1 MVRVADVSLKKKMVG
16 SFLVVSMAAVV
27 MGLFGRYATST
38 IGLYLQKSS
47 GESIPAIESLAD
59 MRDLANQFV
68 QSQRGLL
75 SAYLDAETL
84 ASEYG
89 QIEAIKTRYRKES
102 EAFEAMSRS
111 PKVEAVWQ
119 ACREAFAQWETVNAD
134 FFAKLKEMEA
144 TGILNPLPVH
154 AATLKAKSAFDAAIA
169 RMGGRIYNLEEPD
182 GTDWAAVATSLSSWG
197 QVYKLSN
204 AVIEEELMGIEVES
218 ALLERYLTQMDSF
231 LERGFRPQAATIY
244 QSDLLSTQRSI
255 SEAFEKIG
263 AQVDRAVTINR
274 ELNTMAR
281 GICWEKQ
288 TQALHLLDQV
298 TEALEADTRQM
309 GVDGQHLYS
318 RIQRMNYVIMTL
330 ALLLSVLFGLRMS
343 SAVTSSLG
351 QGILFSQGIAK
362 GDLSSSLDDARKDE
376 IGDLARALNT
386 VVKSLHGMMDQ
397 INGGVQK
404 LAGSSTELS
413 AVSSQVKSGAEDTSD
428 RSEAVSSA
436 AEEMNTGIAFVASS
450 VEEAAQN
457 IASVASAAG
466 QMASTIE
473 EIGKSAGTA
482 KDITD
487 TAVAGTKSAT
497 EKVGA
502 LGQSAHEIG
511 TISETISG
519 ISQQINLLALNAT
532 IEAARAGEAGRGFA
546 VVASEIKDLA
556 GETSTATEKIHHQVS
571 DVQSQIESTVFEIGK
586 VSKVVGQLEEII
598 SVIASAMEEQAISTS
613 EIAGNIDVASSK
625 VGDVSHQV
633 GENSAT
639 ISAIARDIA
648 GVNDSAREIH
658 GSTEVLSR
666 CAGEMNTLADEL
678 KAMTSRFT
686 L

>member
-413 AVSSQVKSGAEDTSD
+413 AVSSQVKSGAEDTSE

>member
-244 QSDLLSTQRSI
+244 Q
-255 SEAFEKIG
+255 
-263 AQVDRAVTINR
+263 
-274 ELNTMAR
+274 
-281 GICWEKQ
+281 
-288 TQALHLLDQV
+288 
-298 TEALEADTRQM
+298 
-309 GVDGQHLYS
+309 
-318 RIQRMNYVIMTL
+318 
-330 ALLLSVLFGLRMS
+330 
-343 SAVTSSLG
+343 
-351 QGILFSQGIAK
+351 
-362 GDLSSSLDDARKDE
+362 
-376 IGDLARALNT
+376 
-386 VVKSLHGMMDQ
+386 
-397 INGGVQK
+397 
-404 LAGSSTELS
+404 
-413 AVSSQVKSGAEDTSD
+413 
-428 RSEAVSSA
+428 
-436 AEEMNTGIAFVASS
+436 
-450 VEEAAQN
+450 
-457 IASVASAAG
+457 
-466 QMASTIE
+466 
-473 EIGKSAGTA
+473 
-482 KDITD
+482 
-487 TAVAGTKSAT
+487 
-497 EKVGA
+497 
-502 LGQSAHEIG
+502 
-511 TISETISG
+511 
-519 ISQQINLLALNAT
+519 
-532 IEAARAGEAGRGFA
+532 
-546 VVASEIKDLA
+546 
-556 GETSTATEKIHHQVS
+556 
-571 DVQSQIESTVFEIGK
+571 
-586 VSKVVGQLEEII
+586 
-598 SVIASAMEEQAISTS
+598 
-613 EIAGNIDVASSK
+613 
-625 VGDVSHQV
+625 
-633 GENSAT
+633 
-639 ISAIARDIA
+639 
-648 GVNDSAREIH
+648 
-658 GSTEVLSR
+658 
-666 CAGEMNTLADEL
+666 
-678 KAMTSRFT
+678 
-686 L
+686 